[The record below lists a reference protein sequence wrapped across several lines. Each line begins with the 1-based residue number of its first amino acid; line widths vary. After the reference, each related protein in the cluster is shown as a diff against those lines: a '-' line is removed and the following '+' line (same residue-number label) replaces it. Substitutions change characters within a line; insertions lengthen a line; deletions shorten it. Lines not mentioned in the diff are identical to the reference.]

1 MSEGHDMHTAEEDL
15 KTEQKKKKESNQD
28 ISGNLTDLERFV

>member
-1 MSEGHDMHTAEEDL
+1 MHTAEEDL